1 MKSALL
7 ALAVAIVGAVVGG
20 TSALLMSG
28 LGPGGG
34 PADHFDISIG
44 GWASDWSIGD
54 ASASPYVRARIA
66 RHGLLALTKSEAVYF
81 TRAAD
86 DDGRPLKEQCDYILS
101 GGRQTAS
108 WWSITLYDAASRLP
122 LNDDEALSVDM
133 TAVDDAEDW
142 SATISARAPDDRLN
156 WISSRNAGAFDLT
169 LRLYEPDEV
178 LLTAPEDHLNPPKIE
193 RVSCAGG
200 GR

>member
-1 MKSALL
+1 MKSALF
-7 ALAVAIVGAVVGG
+7 ALAFAIVGAVVGG

-34 PADHFDISIG
+34 PADHFDISVN

-81 TRAAD
+81 TRATD
-86 DDGRPLKEQCDYILS
+86 DDGRPLKEECDYILS
-101 GGRQTAS
+101 GGRQAAS

-122 LNDDEALSVDM
+122 LNDDAALSVDM
-133 TAVDDAEDW
+133 TSVDDAENW
-142 SATISARAPDDRLN
+142 SVIISARAPDDGLD
-156 WISSRNAGAFDLT
+156 WISSRNAGEFDLT
-169 LRLYEPDEV
+169 LRLYEPAED
-178 LLTAPEDHLNPPKIE
+178 LLTAPEEHLKPPKIE

-200 GR
+200 ER